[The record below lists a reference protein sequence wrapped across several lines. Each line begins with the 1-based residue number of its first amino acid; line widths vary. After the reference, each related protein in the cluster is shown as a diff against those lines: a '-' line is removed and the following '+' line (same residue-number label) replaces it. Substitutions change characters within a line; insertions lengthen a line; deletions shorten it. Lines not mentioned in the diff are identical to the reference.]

1 MVVAM
6 ILVRKPSKPIT
17 PMPSRLIFMESQSSS
32 LPGFVASL
40 MVLAAWVNQSRKPM
54 FIAETHSIEA

>member
-1 MVVAM
+1 
-6 ILVRKPSKPIT
+6 
-17 PMPSRLIFMESQSSS
+17 MESQSSS